1 MISLLNLPAS
11 LRITMFVFETLTAS
25 ALLFG
30 IIYLAISKGQKLR
43 IAYLS
48 ALFACLIISIV
59 TRTPLMENMNVTV
72 ANYFSLAFII
82 PTILGIVLIIKE
94 KKWLFILDCIWCIFN
109 ITLLEVIPYYAY
121 IVSALF
127 IYVIIR
133 TIFFLVESM
142 TSIKDYPGRFS
153 VKYALDQQDDGIAY
167 IDIFGHVR
175 YINTSLKTTLSK
187 IGISSYNNSRDIL
200 SLIKRKAI
208 EEGRIVSG
216 TSFILNIDNSS
227 YKFSIDNPL
236 TQITCTNVTEEE
248 RLMSEIEENKTN
260 LYKANQELN
269 NTLETIESIQQYNEL
284 LAIKGKIH
292 DSLAQ
297 QLSILHM
304 FILNDNSKD
313 LREVKKMLS
322 NLDSSLST
330 EENKGQDGKD
340 LQELLRVIGIDLTI
354 NGTSPDNRDIRVF
367 INKLIKETTTNAIR
381 HGKANKID
389 VDILDNGSNLT
400 ISITNNGIIPSEV
413 IYGNG
418 LTSIEN
424 ELRKINGSMSIKLE
438 PYFTIIAKIEY

>member
-1 MISLLNLPAS
+1 MISLLTLPAS

-30 IIYLAISKGQKLR
+30 IIYLAISRGQKLR

-48 ALFACLIISIV
+48 ALLGCLIIAIV

-72 ANYFSLAFII
+72 ANYISLAFII
-82 PTILGIVLIIKE
+82 PATLSIVLLIKE
-94 KKWLFILDCIWCIFN
+94 KKWIRILDCIWCIFN
-109 ITLLEVIPYYAY
+109 ITLLEVIPYYGY
-121 IVSALF
+121 IVSGLF
-127 IYVIIR
+127 VYIMIR
-133 TIFFLVESM
+133 TIFFLVESL

-153 VKYALDQQDDGIAY
+153 VKYALDKQDDGIAY

-187 IGISSYNNSRDIL
+187 LGISSYNNSRDIL

-208 EEGRIVSG
+208 EDGRIVSG
-216 TSFILNIDNSS
+216 TSFIINIEDSS

-236 TQITCTNVTEEE
+236 TQITCTDVTEEE

-284 LAIKGKIH
+284 LTIKGNIH

-304 FILNDNSKD
+304 FILNDNSTD

-322 NLDSSLST
+322 NLDSSLSI
-330 EENKGQDGKD
+330 EENKGQDGKE
-340 LQELLRVIGIDLTI
+340 LQELLRVIGVDLTI
-354 NGTSPDNRDIRVF
+354 NGISPDNRDIRVF

-389 VDILDNGSNLT
+389 VDIKDNGNYLT
-400 ISITNNGIIPSEV
+400 INITNNGIIPSEV
-413 IYGNG
+413 TYGNG

-438 PYFTIIAKIEY
+438 PYFTIIAKIDY

>member
-1 MISLLNLPAS
+1 MTSILTLPAS

-30 IIYLAISKGQKLR
+30 IIYLAISRGQKLR

-48 ALFACLIISIV
+48 ALLGCLIIAIV

-72 ANYFSLAFII
+72 ANYISLAFII
-82 PTILGIVLIIKE
+82 PATLSIVLLIKE
-94 KKWLFILDCIWCIFN
+94 KKWIRILDCIWCIFN
-109 ITLLEVIPYYAY
+109 ITLLEVIPYYGY
-121 IVSALF
+121 IVSGLF
-127 IYVIIR
+127 VYIMIR
-133 TIFFLVESM
+133 TIFFLVESL

-153 VKYALDQQDDGIAY
+153 VKYALDKQDDSIAY

-187 IGISSYNNSRDIL
+187 LGISSYNNSRDIL

-208 EEGRIVSG
+208 EDGRIVSG
-216 TSFILNIDNSS
+216 TSFIINIEDSS

-236 TQITCTNVTEEE
+236 TQITCTDVTEEE

-284 LAIKGKIH
+284 LTIKGNIH

-304 FILNDNSKD
+304 FILNDNSTD

-322 NLDSSLST
+322 NLDSSLSI
-330 EENKGQDGKD
+330 EENKGQDGKE
-340 LQELLRVIGIDLTI
+340 LQELLRVIGVDLTI
-354 NGTSPDNRDIRVF
+354 NGISPDNRDIRVF

-389 VDILDNGSNLT
+389 VDIKDNGNYLT
-400 ISITNNGIIPSEV
+400 INITNNGIIPSEV
-413 IYGNG
+413 TYGNG

-438 PYFTIIAKIEY
+438 PYFTIIAKIDY

>member
-1 MISLLNLPAS
+1 MISLLTLPAS

-30 IIYLAISKGQKLR
+30 IIYLAISRGQKLR

-48 ALFACLIISIV
+48 ALLGCLIIAIV
-59 TRTPLMENMNVTV
+59 IRTPLMENMNVTV
-72 ANYFSLAFII
+72 ANYISLTFII
-82 PTILGIVLIIKE
+82 PATLSIVLLIKE
-94 KKWLFILDCIWCIFN
+94 KKWIRILDCIWCIFN
-109 ITLLEVIPYYAY
+109 ITLLEVIPYYGY
-121 IVSALF
+121 IVSGLF
-127 IYVIIR
+127 VYIMIR
-133 TIFFLVESM
+133 TIFFLVESL

-153 VKYALDQQDDGIAY
+153 VKYALDKQDDGIAY

-187 IGISSYNNSRDIL
+187 LGISSYNNSRDIL

-208 EEGRIVSG
+208 EYGRIVSG
-216 TSFILNIDNSS
+216 TSFIINIEESS

-236 TQITCTNVTEEE
+236 TQITCTDVTEEE

-284 LAIKGKIH
+284 LTIKGNIH

-304 FILNDNSKD
+304 FILNDNSTD

-322 NLDSSLST
+322 NLDSSLSI
-330 EENKGQDGKD
+330 EENKGQDGKE
-340 LQELLRVIGIDLTI
+340 LQELLRVIGVDLTI
-354 NGTSPDNRDIRVF
+354 NGISPDNRDIRVF

-389 VDILDNGSNLT
+389 VDIKDNGNYLT
-400 ISITNNGIIPSEV
+400 INITNNGIIPSEV
-413 IYGNG
+413 TYGNG

-438 PYFTIIAKIEY
+438 PYFTIIAKIDY

>member
-1 MISLLNLPAS
+1 MTSILTLPAS

-30 IIYLAISKGQKLR
+30 IIYLAISRGQKLR

-48 ALFACLIISIV
+48 ALLGCLIIAIV

-72 ANYFSLAFII
+72 ANYISLAFII
-82 PTILGIVLIIKE
+82 PATLSIVLLIKE
-94 KKWLFILDCIWCIFN
+94 KKWIRILDCIWCIFN
-109 ITLLEVIPYYAY
+109 ITLLEVIPYYGY
-121 IVSALF
+121 IVSGLF
-127 IYVIIR
+127 VYIMIR
-133 TIFFLVESM
+133 TIFFLVESL

-153 VKYALDQQDDGIAY
+153 VKYALDKQDDGIAY

-187 IGISSYNNSRDIL
+187 LGISSYNNSRDIL

-208 EEGRIVSG
+208 EDGRIVSG
-216 TSFILNIDNSS
+216 TSFIINIEDSS

-236 TQITCTNVTEEE
+236 TQITCTDVTEEE

-284 LAIKGKIH
+284 LTIKGNIH

-304 FILNDNSKD
+304 FILNDNSTD

-322 NLDSSLST
+322 NLDSSLSI
-330 EENKGQDGKD
+330 EENKGQDGKE
-340 LQELLRVIGIDLTI
+340 LQELLRVIGVDLTI
-354 NGTSPDNRDIRVF
+354 NGISPDNRDIRVF

-389 VDILDNGSNLT
+389 VDIKDNGNYLT
-400 ISITNNGIIPSEV
+400 INITNNGIIPSEV
-413 IYGNG
+413 TYGNG

-438 PYFTIIAKIEY
+438 PYFTIIAKIDY

>member
-1 MISLLNLPAS
+1 MISLLTLPAS

-30 IIYLAISKGQKLR
+30 IIYLAISRGQKLR

-48 ALFACLIISIV
+48 ALLGCLIIAIV

-72 ANYFSLAFII
+72 ANYISLAFII
-82 PTILGIVLIIKE
+82 PATLSIVLLIKE
-94 KKWLFILDCIWCIFN
+94 KKWIRILDCIWCIFN
-109 ITLLEVIPYYAY
+109 ITLLEVIPYYGY
-121 IVSALF
+121 IVSGLF
-127 IYVIIR
+127 VYIMIR
-133 TIFFLVESM
+133 TIFFLVESL

-153 VKYALDQQDDGIAY
+153 VKYALDKQDDGIAY

-187 IGISSYNNSRDIL
+187 LGISSYNNSRDIL

-208 EEGRIVSG
+208 EDGRIVSG
-216 TSFILNIDNSS
+216 TSFIINIEDSS

-236 TQITCTNVTEEE
+236 TQITCTDVTEEE

-284 LAIKGKIH
+284 LTIKGNIH

-304 FILNDNSKD
+304 FILNDNSTD

-322 NLDSSLST
+322 NLDSSLSI
-330 EENKGQDGKD
+330 EENKGQDGKE
-340 LQELLRVIGIDLTI
+340 LQELLKVIGVDLTI
-354 NGTSPDNRDIRVF
+354 NGTSPDNKDIRVF

-389 VDILDNGSNLT
+389 VNIKDNENNLV
-400 ISITNNGIIPSEV
+400 ISITNNG
-413 IYGNG
+413 
-418 LTSIEN
+418 
-424 ELRKINGSMSIKLE
+424 RK
-438 PYFTIIAKIEY
+438 